1 MKKSLLTLCAAA
13 LLALSAAP
21 ALAWHLE
28 GRVYCEGTGLTMS
41 GVTLHV
47 TSTDGGTPFSEYV
60 TTNDIGYYFTWLPDT
75 PRCFRV
81 EPVLGTGETVATPAA
96 GFVEFCTTEA
106 NSAINQDWVL
116 KSPRCG
122 AGGDALCWLTGGGAK
137 FSAVTGGNVGD
148 AGPRHSFGGNVNPGC
163 SPTAGEGGQWNNVAH
178 GARLHFQGRAIE
190 VLRCGNVDGIPPGSD
205 SPVTPFNYIEFQG
218 TGTLK
223 GIKGNKVNHPL
234 VYFWGRCE
242 DRNEPG
248 SNGQRDGT
256 LKDRY
261 FLNVYS
267 NPADPAGSSL
277 LLVDVDGNPATTD
290 PLTITDGNLQIHISS
305 CDSPPTLTFESSD
318 ELGLVAAPSAGS
330 STGLQTVDA
339 SGRESRLEAS
349 LPAELWLAPASPNP
363 ARDVTRLRFGL
374 PRESSVTLSVFDVR
388 GRKVRDVLAARVPAG
403 EHSASWDLRDRSGSR
418 VPYGIYFARL
428 TTGGRVVNQTI
439 VLAP

>member
-1 MKKSLLTLCAAA
+1 MKKSLLSCCAAA
-13 LLALSAAP
+13 LLALSAVP

-28 GRVYCEGTGLTMS
+28 GRVYCEGTGLPMA

-47 TSTDGGTPFSEYV
+47 TSADGGAPFSEFI

-81 EPVLGTGETVATPAA
+81 EPVLGAGEACVAPAA
-96 GFVEFCTTEA
+96 CFVEFCTTEA
-106 NSAINQDWVL
+106 NSTIEQSWTIS
-116 KSPRCG
+116 SPRCG
-122 AGGDALCWLTGGGAK
+122 KEALCWLTGGGAK

-178 GARLHFQGRAIE
+178 SLRLHFQGRAIE
-190 VLRCGNVDGIPPGSD
+190 VLRCGNVDGIPPGSE

-223 GIKGNKVNHPL
+223 GIKGNKVDMPL

-261 FLNVYS
+261 FLHVYS
-267 NPADPAGSSL
+267 NPTDPNGSTL
-277 LLVDVDGNPATTD
+277 LLVDVDGNPATVD
-290 PLTITDGNLQIHISS
+290 PITITDGNLQIHISS
-305 CDSPPTLTFESSD
+305 CDSPPDLAFESD
-318 ELGLVAAPSAGS
+318 TQFGLEPGVTAGS
-330 STGLQTVDA
+330 STGGQQTIEA
-339 SGRESRLEAS
+339 SGRETRVEAS
-349 LPAELWLAPASPNP
+349 LPAEQWLAPASPNP

-374 PRESSVTLSVFDVR
+374 PRETHVTLSVFDVR
-388 GRKVRDVLAARVPAG
+388 GRKVRDVLNARVPAG
-403 EHSASWDLRDRSGSR
+403 EHSASWDLRDRSGER

-428 TTGGRVVNQTI
+428 TTAGRVLNQTL